1 MPRLP
6 GSGGNPWPSF
16 GLALAVLPEAHWDAL
31 GNRAPL
37 RHWRL
42 IETIGNGP
50 LVASRLQIDERILF
64 FLTGVAQLDERLVS
78 LVEPVRETGEIPAM
92 QAPLL
97 ERLRGAWQSAFEAK
111 RPLPALQ
118 LCGADLSAKRTLAA
132 ALTDCLTIQLLRLP
146 AAALPTNLAELENLH
161 RLWEREAILENAAL
175 LLECD
180 RSEEAETARELAI
193 ARWIE
198 LTHTPLLIS
207 TREPRRDLERSLV
220 TIEVPKPTRAEQRRV
235 WEEAI
240 GANGWNGQLDRV
252 VAQFDFSTAAIRTTA
267 TGLSDEEAET
277 QLWEACRLQARPRL
291 QDLAQRI
298 TSNSTWA
305 DIVLPPAQLNIL
317 QTIAQHLRQRTR
329 VYDDWGF
336 AEQSNRGLGL
346 SALFTG
352 PSGTGKTLA
361 AEILA
366 NELRLDLFRIDL
378 SAVVSKY
385 IGETEKNLR
394 RVFDAAEEGGA
405 VLLFDEAD
413 ALFGK
418 RSEVKDSHDRY
429 ANVEIS
435 YLLQRMEAY
444 RGLAILTTNMKEA
457 LDPAFLRR
465 LRFIVQFP
473 FPEPGAAGRDLAQDF
488 PGQNADRFARDR
500 ETGAPRD
507 FRRQYPE
514 HRAQRRL
521 RRGRRRRA
529 GAHAAFV
536 RRGAPRIR
544 EARKTADRSGAGR
557 LAMKRLIPEGR
568 ASARP
573 GIHPDATHGSG
584 RAEARPS
591 GMNPREIEVH
601 IEELILHGFAQADRW
616 RIGDALENELRVLL
630 AAHGVPRA
638 WLSNPARVQTA
649 SIPSASLTK
658 PVPAG
663 SEIAGAVYRGG
674 GK

>member
-1 MPRLP
+1 MKTETRPDEDWAIANQRALMAELSALSRLLRREPDEDAAGPATSAALSALDTLSALFGLTNFERRVVLLCAGMELDGDFAAQCAAAP
-6 GSGGNPWPSF
+6 GSGENPWPSF
-16 GLALAVLPEAHWDAL
+16 GLALAAFPDAHWDAL
-31 GNRAPL
+31 ANRGPL

-64 FLTGVAQLDERLVS
+64 FLTGVAQTDERLAS
-78 LVEPVRETGEIPAM
+78 LVEPVRESAGIPAS
-92 QAPLL
+92 QTALL
-97 ERLRGAWQSAFEAK
+97 DRLAAAWKSACEAK
-111 RPLPALQ
+111 RALPALQ
-118 LCGADLSAKRTLAA
+118 LCGADLSGKRALAA
-132 ALTDCLTIQLLRLP
+132 ELAARLTIVLFRLP
-146 AAALPTNLAELENLH
+146 AATLPVNLAELETLH
-161 RLWEREAILENAAL
+161 RLWEREAILQNAAL

-180 RSEEAETARELAI
+180 RCEGADAQRELAI

-198 LTHTPLLIS
+198 LSRTPLLIS
-207 TREPRRDLERSLV
+207 TPEPRRDLERPLITV
-220 TIEVPKPTRAEQRRV
+220 EVPKPTRAEQRLA
-235 WEEAI
+235 WEQAI
-240 GANGWNGQLDRV
+240 GQDASGLNGHLDRV
-252 VAQFDFSTAAIRTTA
+252 VSQFDFSTTAIQTTA
-267 TGLSDEEAET
+267 TGLLGEKSET
-277 QLWEACRLQARPRL
+277 SLWDACRLQARPRL

-298 TSNSTWA
+298 TSNAIWA
-305 DIVLPPAQLNIL
+305 DIVLPAPQMSIL
-317 QTIAQHLRQRTR
+317 QTIAQHLRQRAR

-346 SALFTG
+346 SALFSG

-457 LDPAFLRR
+457 LDRAFLRR

-473 FPEPGAAGRDLAQDF
+473 FPDQSQRAEIWRRIFPKKTPTDQLDLAF
-488 PGQNADRFARDR
+488 LS
-500 ETGAPRD
+500 
-507 FRRQYPE
+507 
-514 HRAQRRL
+514 RL
-521 RRGRRRRA
+521 SISGGNIRNIA
-529 GAHAAFV
+529 LHAAFV
-536 RRGAPRIR
+536 A
-544 EARKTADRSGAGR
+544 AD
-557 LAMKRLIPEGR
+557 
-568 ASARP
+568 
-573 GIHPDATHGSG
+573 
-584 RAEARPS
+584 
-591 GMNPREIEVH
+591 
-601 IEELILHGFAQADRW
+601 ADEPVRM
-616 RIGDALENELRVLL
+616 RHLL
-630 AAHGVPRA
+630 GAAHLEYEKLEKP
-638 WLSNPARVQTA
+638 
-649 SIPSASLTK
+649 LT
-658 PVPAG
+658 
-663 SEIAGAVYRGG
+663 ETELGG
-674 GK
+674 WK

>member
-1 MPRLP
+1 MKPGMPAEDWGAANQRSLMAEVAGLSQRLRGEPNESEMAASERGPSALDALCAMFRLSTFERQIVLLCAGMELDGGFAAQCAAAP

-16 GLALAVLPEAHWDAL
+16 GLALAALPGAHWDAL
-31 GNRAPL
+31 VHRGPL
-37 RHWRL
+37 RYWRL

-50 LVASRLQIDERILF
+50 LVASRLQIDERVLF

-78 LVEPVRETGEIPAM
+78 LVEPVREKGVIGAT

-97 ERLRGAWQSAFEAK
+97 ERLRGTWQSAFAAK
-111 RPLPALQ
+111 RSLPTLQ
-118 LCGADLSAKRTLAA
+118 LCGADLSAKRAVAA
-132 ALTDCLTIQLLRLP
+132 ALTGCLTIQLFRLP
-146 AAALPTNLAELENLH
+146 VATLPTNLAELENLH
-161 RLWEREAILENAAL
+161 RLWEREAILGNAAL

-180 RSEEAETARELAI
+180 RSDESESARDLAI

-198 LTHTPLLIS
+198 LTRTPLLIS
-207 TREPRRDLERSLV
+207 TRDPRRDLERSLL
-220 TIEVPKPTRAEQRRV
+220 TIEVPKPTRSEQRQA
-235 WEEAI
+235 WEDAM
-240 GANGWNGQLDRV
+240 GAKSLNGQLDRV
-252 VAQFDFSTAAIRTTA
+252 VAQFDFSTTAIRTTA
-267 TGLSDEEAET
+267 TGLLGVQTDS
-277 QLWEACRLQARPRL
+277 QLWDACRLQARPRL

-298 TSNSTWA
+298 ISHTTWA
-305 DIVLPPAQLNIL
+305 DIVLPAAQFHIL
-317 QTIAQHLRQRTR
+317 RTIAQHLRQRTR

-366 NELRLDLFRIDL
+366 NELQLDLFRIDL

-394 RVFDAAEEGGA
+394 RVFDAAEKGGA

-473 FPEPGAAGRDLAQDF
+473 FPDQAQRAEIWRRIFPAKTPTDSLEIEKLARLAISGGNIRSIALNAAFAAADANEPVRMPHLLGAA
-488 PGQNADRFARDR
+488 
-500 ETGAPRD
+500 
-507 FRRQYPE
+507 
-514 HRAQRRL
+514 RL
-521 RRGRRRRA
+521 EYEKLEK
-529 GAHAAFV
+529 
-536 RRGAPRIR
+536 PLT
-544 EARKTADRSGAGR
+544 EA
-557 LAMKRLIPEGR
+557 
-568 ASARP
+568 
-573 GIHPDATHGSG
+573 
-584 RAEARPS
+584 
-591 GMNPREIEVH
+591 
-601 IEELILHGFAQADRW
+601 EL
-616 RIGDALENELRVLL
+616 
-630 AAHGVPRA
+630 
-638 WLSNPARVQTA
+638 
-649 SIPSASLTK
+649 
-658 PVPAG
+658 
-663 SEIAGAVYRGG
+663 GG
-674 GK
+674 WQ

>member
-1 MPRLP
+1 MKPGIRAEDWSAANQGALMAEVAALSRLLRGEPNEPKTTSPDAAPLALDALCTMFRLSSFEGQVLLLCAALELDGGFAAQCAAAP

-16 GLALAVLPEAHWDAL
+16 GLALALFPEAHWDAL

-64 FLTGVAQLDERLVS
+64 FLTGVPQLDERLVS
-78 LVEPVRETGEIPAM
+78 LIEPLRESGEISPT

-97 ERLRGAWQSAFEAK
+97 AQLSGAWQAAFEGK
-111 RPLPALQ
+111 RPFPALQ
-118 LCGADLSAKRTLAA
+118 LCGADLSAKRALAA
-132 ALTDCLTIQLLRLP
+132 ALTNDLTIQLFRLP
-146 AAALPTNLAELENLH
+146 VAALPVNLLELENLH

-180 RSEEAETARELAI
+180 RSEEADSAREHAI
-193 ARWIE
+193 GRWIQ

-207 TREPRRDLERSLV
+207 SREPRRDLERAIF
-220 TIEVPKPTRAEQRRV
+220 TIEVPKPTRAEQRRA
-235 WEEAI
+235 WEEAMTEKSL
-240 GANGWNGQLDRV
+240 NGQLDRV

-267 TGLSDEEAET
+267 TGLLGEEAKT
-277 QLWEACRLQARPRL
+277 QLWDACRLQARPRL
-291 QDLAQRI
+291 QDLSQRI
-298 TSNSTWA
+298 TSHVTWA
-305 DIVLPPAQLNIL
+305 DIVLPAPQLNIL

-366 NELRLDLFRIDL
+366 NELQLDLFRIDL

-473 FPEPGAAGRDLAQDF
+473 FPDQ
-488 PGQNADRFARDR
+488 
-500 ETGAPRD
+500 
-507 FRRQYPE
+507 
-514 HRAQRRL
+514 AQRAEIWRRIFPAKTPTDSLDINRL
-521 RRGRRRRA
+521 SRLSISGGNIRSIA
-529 GAHAAFV
+529 LNAAFAAADADEPV
-536 RRGAPRIR
+536 RMPHLLDAV
-544 EARKTADRSGAGR
+544 R
-557 LAMKRLIPEGR
+557 LEYEKLEKPLTE
-568 ASARP
+568 
-573 GIHPDATHGSG
+573 T
-584 RAEARPS
+584 
-591 GMNPREIEVH
+591 
-601 IEELILHGFAQADRW
+601 ELGGW
-616 RIGDALENELRVLL
+616 R
-630 AAHGVPRA
+630 
-638 WLSNPARVQTA
+638 
-649 SIPSASLTK
+649 
-658 PVPAG
+658 
-663 SEIAGAVYRGG
+663 
-674 GK
+674 

>member
-1 MPRLP
+1 MKPGMPTEDWSAANQRALMAEVAALSRLLRGEPNEPEIAVAPEP
-6 GSGGNPWPSF
+6 GPSALDALCTMFRLSSFERQIVLLCAGMELDGGFAAQCAAAPGAGGNPWPSF
-16 GLALAVLPEAHWDAL
+16 GLALAAFPNAHWDAL

-42 IETIGNGP
+42 IETIGNAP

-64 FLTGVAQLDERLVS
+64 FLTGVPQLDERLVS
-78 LVEPVRETGEIPAM
+78 LVEPVRETGAICAT

-97 ERLRGAWQSAFEAK
+97 ERLRGAWQSAFETK
-111 RPLPALQ
+111 RPLPTLQ
-118 LCGADLSAKRTLAA
+118 LCGADLSAKRALAA
-132 ALTDCLTIQLLRLP
+132 ALTDCLTIRLFRLP
-146 AAALPTNLAELENLH
+146 AAASPTNLAELENLH

-180 RSEEAETARELAI
+180 RADGAEAARELAV

-198 LTHTPLLIS
+198 LTRTPLVIS
-207 TREPRRDLERSLV
+207 TPEPRRDLERSLL
-220 TIEVPKPTRAEQRRV
+220 TIEVPKPTRAEQRRA
-235 WEEAI
+235 WEEAM
-240 GANGWNGQLDRV
+240 GATGLNGQLDRV

-267 TGLSDEEAET
+267 TGLLGEENEA

-298 TSNSTWA
+298 TSKTTWV
-305 DIVLPPAQLNIL
+305 DIVLPTAQLNIL

-346 SALFTG
+346 SALFAG
-352 PSGTGKTLA
+352 PSGTGKTLG

-366 NELRLDLFRIDL
+366 NELQLDLFRIDL

-444 RGLAILTTNMKEA
+444 RGLAILTTNMKDA

-473 FPEPGAAGRDLAQDF
+473 FPDQSQRAEIWRKIFPAKTPTDQLDLAVLS
-488 PGQNADRFARDR
+488 
-500 ETGAPRD
+500 
-507 FRRQYPE
+507 
-514 HRAQRRL
+514 RL
-521 RRGRRRRA
+521 SISGGNIRSIA
-529 GAHAAFV
+529 LNAAFAAADADEPV
-536 RRGAPRIR
+536 RMPHLLRAARLEYEKLEKPLT
-544 EARKTADRSGAGR
+544 EA
-557 LAMKRLIPEGR
+557 
-568 ASARP
+568 
-573 GIHPDATHGSG
+573 
-584 RAEARPS
+584 
-591 GMNPREIEVH
+591 
-601 IEELILHGFAQADRW
+601 ELGGW
-616 RIGDALENELRVLL
+616 R
-630 AAHGVPRA
+630 
-638 WLSNPARVQTA
+638 
-649 SIPSASLTK
+649 
-658 PVPAG
+658 
-663 SEIAGAVYRGG
+663 
-674 GK
+674 